1 MGHGKEVGETVEPKD
16 YTLVRIEGEYAYLRE
31 DGALDDSRD
40 VFIALAL
47 LPVGCDVGSRLHC
60 EMFSYTR
67 LS

>member
-1 MGHGKEVGETVEPKD
+1 MEPKD